1 MAADE
6 GRTLEAGGIWQL
18 GSLCVS
24 RMGFG
29 AMRLASASPFRAGPS
44 RDRAE
49 SIAVLRRARELG
61 VTHYDTAAFYFS
73 PLRSANELINAAFP
87 DHDDDLVVAT
97 KVGPARNAA
106 GEWIE
111 PARPEQL
118 RGQVE
123 ENLRQLGRDRLDLV
137 YLRVFGSGLIGEHFE
152 ALAHLKTEGLIGN
165 LGVSNVSTAQLAE
178 ALGIAQVVSVQNR
191 FGLEQQSPETLAVLA
206 ETTRRGIAF
215 VPYFALAGTGGERG
229 RLHETDPIVAEI
241 ASEHGATASQIRLA
255 WTLHQ
260 GANVLAIP
268 GTGDLSHLEQ
278 NVAAAGIRLTPE
290 DLDRLARPSQTGLPI
305 RSVSRRVRSLGR

>member
-1 MAADE
+1 MAADD
-6 GRTLEAGGIWQL
+6 GRMREAGGTSRL

-44 RDRAE
+44 RDGAE

-87 DHDDDLVVAT
+87 DHDDDLVIAT
-97 KVGPARNAA
+97 KVGPARNAS

-137 YLRVFGSGLIGEHFE
+137 YLRVFGSGAIGEHFE
-152 ALAHLKTEGLIGN
+152 ALADLRTEGLIGE
-165 LGVSNVSTAQLAE
+165 LGVSNVSTAQLVE

-191 FGLEQQSPETLAVLA
+191 FGLDQQSPETLGVLA

-215 VPYFALAGTGGERG
+215 VPYFALAGTGGESG
-229 RLHETDPIVAEI
+229 RPHETDPIVTEI
-241 ASEHGATASQIRLA
+241 ANEHGATASQIRLA

-268 GTGDLSHLEQ
+268 GTGDMSHLEQ
-278 NVAAAGIRLTPE
+278 NVAAAAIRLTTE
-290 DLDRLARPSQTGLPI
+290 DLDRLAR
-305 RSVSRRVRSLGR
+305 GRGPN